1 MPAYV
6 VAMMAIHDQE
16 TYRKYT
22 NRTPPIVK
30 KYGGKFLTRG
40 EPVVTLE
47 GEPYTDRMVI
57 LEFPSRARV
66 EEWIADPAYQ
76 EAMVFRHASSTMNR
90 LIVQEGGENTEDPDP
105 KL

>member
-6 VAMMAIHDQE
+6 VAMMAIHDPE

-22 NRTPPIVK
+22 ERTPPTVK

-40 EPVVTLE
+40 EPVATLE
-47 GEPYTDRMVI
+47 GESYMDRMVI
-57 LEFPSRARV
+57 LEFPSRTRV

-76 EAMVFRHASSTMNR
+76 EAMVFRHASSTMHM
-90 LIVQEGGENTEDPDP
+90 LLVQEGGENTEDPDP

>member
-6 VAMMAIHDQE
+6 IAMMAIHDPE

-22 NRTPPIVK
+22 DRTPPTVK

-40 EPVVTLE
+40 ETVTTLE
-47 GEPYTDRMVI
+47 GKPYRDRMVI
-57 LEFPSRARV
+57 LEFPSKDHV
-66 EEWIADPAYQ
+66 EKWVADPDYQ
-76 EAMVFRHASSTMNR
+76 AAAVFRHASSTMHI
-90 LIVQEGGENTEDPDP
+90 LAVQEGGENTESPDP

>member
-6 VAMMAIHDQE
+6 VAMMAIHDPE

-22 NRTPPIVK
+22 DRTPPTVK

-40 EPVVTLE
+40 ETVTTLE
-47 GEPYTDRMVI
+47 GESYTDRMVI
-57 LEFPSRARV
+57 LEFPSKTHV
-66 EEWIADPAYQ
+66 EEWIADPDYQ
-76 EAMVFRHASSTMNR
+76 EAMSFRHASSTMHM
-90 LIVQEGGENTEDPDP
+90 LLVQEGGENTEDPDP